1 MEDNRLLQEEQAEGM
16 PAVEE
21 KMLTVGGKE
30 QTYFAEIGQ
39 WSLVLG
45 IFSAIYLGFMVL
57 MGVVYI
63 CVGIISPLENMGSL
77 EGILFGVFFFLL
89 AFLMFF
95 PTKYLIN
102 GGKKLRTG
110 VRGKNQES
118 FSEGVA
124 NTKSFFKFSAI
135 YCIAVI
141 PFSLIVGIVAALI
154 AAL

>member
-1 MEDNRLLQEEQAEGM
+1 MPATEGKT
-16 PAVEE
+16 AVEE
-21 KMLTVGGKE
+21 MPATEEKQLTVGDKE

-63 CVGIISPLENMGSL
+63 CVGIISPLESMGSL
-77 EGILFGVFFFLL
+77 EGILFGVFFILL

-110 VRGKNQES
+110 IRGKNQEG

-124 NTKSFFKFSAI
+124 NTKSFFKFTAI

-141 PFSLIVGIVAALI
+141 PFSLIVGLVAALI
-154 AAL
+154 AVL